1 MKSSI
6 VIQYHNYRIV
16 NIVIFSLVLIVLDLQ
31 LTANAQN
38 SLKYLGQL
46 TPGNTPKRFPPDSL
60 LANDIWFWHGSPIFT
75 PDGLEM
81 YWTKI
86 YQPGPDGQPIE
97 IACMKVTDSLWS
109 APQRPSFANYNY
121 VEMNPFLSTSGDT
134 MYFLSRRP
142 GGWFF
147 RSTRTVDGW
156 STPIALNIPLPPNTG
171 FGNQFSVARNG
182 TIYFELQ
189 DASNDDDI
197 CRSRLLNGVYQQPEN
212 LGNAINSEE
221 LDYMPFI
228 DPDEQYLIFKSNR
241 SEGRGLYISFNNGD
255 VWSNAMNMGNI
266 INQNTYGSLWPYVTP
281 DNEYFF
287 FCAGLA
293 EDNGFNP
300 YWVRTSII
308 DSLRSIVSL
317 INEPESVPL
326 YFQLNQNY
334 PNPFNAGTTIRFNL
348 PHPSPVSLNIYNIQ
362 GRQIRSFSDEQI
374 FKAGLSSIFWDSK
387 NDFGSEVSSG
397 VYFFR
402 LETPEFCK
410 SIKISLIK

>member
-1 MKSSI
+1 MRSSI
-6 VIQYHNYRIV
+6 VLQYHNYK
-16 NIVIFSLVLIVLDLQ
+16 IFCVAIFALVFLLSDLYS
-31 LTANAQN
+31 TANAQR
-38 SLKYLGQL
+38 SLQYLGQL

-60 LANDIWFWHGSPIFT
+60 LANDVWFWHGSPIFT

-86 YQPGPDGQPIE
+86 YQPGPGGQPIE
-97 IACMKVTDSLWS
+97 IVYMKVIDSLWS

-121 VEMNPFLSTSGDT
+121 AEMNPFLSTSGDT
-134 MYFLSRRP
+134 MYFLSSRP

-147 RSTRTVDGW
+147 RSTRTTSGW
-156 STPIALNIPLPPNTG
+156 SAPVALNIPLPPNSG

-197 CRSRLLNGVYQQPEN
+197 CRSRLLNGIYQQPEN

-228 DPDEQYLIFKSNR
+228 DPDEKYLVFKSNR
-241 SEGRGLYISFNNGD
+241 SEGRGLYISFNNEGL
-255 VWSNAMNMGNI
+255 WSNAMNMGTV
-266 INQNTYGSLWPYVTP
+266 INQNTYGSLWPYVTL

-293 EDNGFNP
+293 QDNGFNP
-300 YWVRTSII
+300 YWVRASII
-308 DSLRSIVSL
+308 DSLRSVVSV
-317 INEPESVPL
+317 IDEPESVPL

-334 PNPFNAGTTIRFNL
+334 PNPFNAETTISFELDQPANITLQIYDILGKKMQPVITHEFYQEGSHSFNFDA
-348 PHPSPVSLNIYNIQ
+348 SSLTSGIYIYKLTSSN
-362 GRQIRSFSDEQI
+362 GYSQI
-374 FKAGLSSIFWDSK
+374 KKMCVLK
-387 NDFGSEVSSG
+387 
-397 VYFFR
+397 
-402 LETPEFCK
+402 
-410 SIKISLIK
+410 